1 MDQNIN
7 EVSVDQLDQ
16 SVLEANELSASVAK
30 EIIDSENQPAPNNVT
45 ENESEV
51 KEQLNT
57 PEKIEELT
65 DNCAIN
71 NSIEEIKLNHTYSK
85 DNNEA
90 ESGNSSVNDIEGE
103 KTDTC
108 HVEDE
113 TIPVDELQNKEAI
126 EADQAKI
133 NQTEVVD
140 NSVDEHEKVEDKCDS
155 AVSKNVNENVEATAS
170 EEEAAGDTIDMIEE
184 TIVIPSEYEA
194 GEVISLND
202 KITVVSTDHMSS
214 EDTNDEE
221 EHTETIEFNVIE
233 YTDVEG
239 NQELKVEKVESSNNE
254 NTPADNEKVDSSDKD
269 SQDKDELKE
278 IQDSIEDGA
287 VENGQCVEEHI
298 ELLETEESS
307 TSKAEGSDKKR
318 SVIQDIFDDWRDENP
333 EEDSAS
339 VQSHDTVELELKSLL
354 DESSKPS
361 EADVVISVTPKN
373 VSGSSPVNKTPVSG
387 SIIDSTT
394 KKVVKDDSAKPQLVK
409 LTSPRTPDSIK
420 NTSKLLTPQ
429 SGNPKSGELT
439 DSLSSPSDS
448 SPVIFKGFKSKDS
461 ETPRKEIIIVKKVK
475 KQEAGQ
481 SAMTY
486 SRVSTEQENRSS
498 VTSSEKAST
507 DKELLAILE
516 GDVDPDWSDLRPP
529 SLVEEP
535 EKKKDKDV
543 TAQRS
548 SPPKLDPVTEREL
561 ALKQLLELPATPKKL
576 VVASKKKFTPKLMRP
591 VKTQK
596 EDQKDTKEFK
606 EPKKAVNVDL
616 VNKDSKEASEKE
628 LISIDLTSPSSEDL
642 KVEET
647 RSGRKR
653 KPTEKAREYE
663 ISPKRQKS
671 VKIKST
677 TTKKATKDSSSG
689 TKSKNTTENNL
700 NNTADS
706 EVLDKDDSEGEN
718 TDSSIV
724 IDNEVEEPESKAD
737 KTSQEEDS
745 AKKPKDVTSKKAAP
759 PSAKKK
765 VTKPKPPTPKKAAPK
780 SMPKKSPKATKTAKK
795 NSDGATPEPKPKK
808 KIIAEIDRLL
818 QDEGVVN
825 LLYDVEQ
832 PGKKRLVP
840 VTQSQAKVMDIQKIQ
855 RELKIRTKLV
865 RNAVL
870 RLRTSGTSPANVTS
884 RSKRHEQQ
892 QQQQQSLQS
901 TPEKKTQDSKSP
913 RSSMASPSEFMFPAK
928 IRNTAHESIIIRRHS
943 SSSFSSASGS
953 PRVSFDS
960 GDRHFNADSIKMEDH
975 PLRSNKRRLSQEDK
989 KKLMPDSKK
998 SKKDTE
1004 KLSDLVTSLPK
1015 SKPQLGKIIKK
1026 AVDKKIKKFI
1036 EDENDSEDEFKRTKN
1051 GAAGKKKIVKSKVC
1065 FAKEGDD
1072 VKEEPTEQDD
1082 ALSVCLAEAVTALAN
1097 ENSGRTRAG
1106 AVNKK
1111 SKRDAESIKA
1121 KDKIQFSNKELI
1133 VQRHGNLVQL
1143 ILTPSTS
1150 SKIRNGITLQ
1160 IMQELREALAILK
1173 KDDDCRVVLLTST
1186 GSSFCEGLELSTLL
1200 HENKDVRRVQAQKLA
1215 NGVKDFIKSLATFN
1229 KPIVAGV
1236 QGTAVGLG
1244 VTMLPLFDLVIAS
1257 DKATFS
1263 TPYGKL
1269 GQIAEGAAIF
1279 TLSHVLGSA
1288 VTSEL
1293 LLGGRT
1299 LTANE
1304 ALRAGL
1310 VTRVLWP
1317 DRFQVELLPSL
1328 RVMSEQSS
1336 QSMEA
1341 TKALLRH
1348 SLRKKLD
1355 AALESESYLLIQ
1367 HWCSIECQE
1376 AIKLYLDEKVQ

>member
-7 EVSVDQLDQ
+7 EVNVDQ

-30 EIIDSENQPAPNNVT
+30 EIIDSEKQPAPNNVT

-65 DNCAIN
+65 DNCAVS

-85 DNNEA
+85 DNNGA

-108 HVEDE
+108 LVEDE
-113 TIPVDELQNKEAI
+113 KIPVDESQNKEAI
-126 EADQAKI
+126 EADQTKT
-133 NQTEVVD
+133 NQAEVVD
-140 NSVDEHEKVEDKCDS
+140 NSVDEHENKVEDKCDS

-170 EEEAAGDTIDMIEE
+170 EEQAAGDTIDMIEE

-202 KITVVSTDHMSS
+202 KITVVSADHMSS

-254 NTPADNEKVDSSDKD
+254 NTPADNEKVDGSDKD

-298 ELLETEESS
+298 ELLETEELS
-307 TSKAEGSDKKR
+307 TSKAEGSEKKR

-361 EADVVISVTPKN
+361 EADVVTPKN
-373 VSGSSPVNKTPVSG
+373 VSGSTPVNETPTSG

-394 KKVVKDDSAKPQLVK
+394 KKVVKDDSAKAQLVK
-409 LTSPRTPDSIK
+409 LTSLRTPDSIK
-420 NTSKLLTPQ
+420 NTSKLLTRQ
-429 SGNPKSGELT
+429 SGTPKSGELT
-439 DSLSSPSDS
+439 DSLSSPSDG
-448 SPVIFKGFKSKDS
+448 SPVTFKGFKSKDS
-461 ETPRKEIIIVKKVK
+461 ETPRKEIIIVKKIK

-481 SAMTY
+481 SAASSPSATY
-486 SRVSTEQENRSS
+486 SRVSTEPENRST

-535 EKKKDKDV
+535 EKKKDV
-543 TAQRS
+543 TARCS

-596 EDQKDTKEFK
+596 EVQKDVKEFK

-677 TTKKATKDSSSG
+677 ASKKSTKDSSSG
-689 TKSKNTTENNL
+689 TKSKNTAENNL
-700 NNTADS
+700 NDTADS

-718 TDSSIV
+718 TDSSSV

-737 KTSQEEDS
+737 KTSQEEES
-745 AKKPKDVTSKKAAP
+745 AKKTKDATSKKSAP

-795 NSDGATPEPKPKK
+795 NSDGGTPESKPKK

-892 QQQQQSLQS
+892 QQQQSLQS

-913 RSSMASPSEFMFPAK
+913 RSSMASPTEFMFPAK

-960 GDRHFNADSIKMEDH
+960 GDRHLNADSIKMDDH

-1036 EDENDSEDEFKRTKN
+1036 EDEDDSEDEFKRTKN
-1051 GAAGKKKIVKSKVC
+1051 GAAGKKKLVKSKVC
-1065 FAKEGDD
+1065 FAKEEDD
-1072 VKEEPTEQDD
+1072 IKEEPTEQDD
-1082 ALSVCLAEAVTALAN
+1082 ALSACLAEAVTALAN

-1106 AVNKK
+1106 AINKK

-1160 IMQELREALAILK
+1160 IMQEFREALAILK

-1336 QSMEA
+1336 QVNNQI
-1341 TKALLRH
+1341 LLL
-1348 SLRKKLD
+1348 S
-1355 AALESESYLLIQ
+1355 
-1367 HWCSIECQE
+1367 
-1376 AIKLYLDEKVQ
+1376 

>member
-1 MDQNIN
+1 MDQQNIN
-7 EVSVDQLDQ
+7 EVNVDQ
-16 SVLEANELSASVAK
+16 SILEANELSASVAK
-30 EIIDSENQPAPNNVT
+30 EIIDTEKEPAPNNDT
-45 ENESEV
+45 SNESEV

-65 DNCAIN
+65 DSCAIS
-71 NSIEEIKLNHTYSK
+71 NSIEEKKLNHTGSK
-85 DNNEA
+85 DNNGA
-90 ESGNSSVNDIEGE
+90 ESGNPFVNDNEGE
-103 KTDTC
+103 KTATC

-113 TIPVDELQNKEAI
+113 KIPVDGPLDKKADEA
-126 EADQAKI
+126 KT
-133 NQTEVVD
+133 NQTEVTD
-140 NSVDEHEKVEDKCDS
+140 NLVIGEHEKVEDKCDS
-155 AVSKNVNENVEATAS
+155 AVSKNLNKNVEATAS

-254 NTPADNEKVDSSDKD
+254 KTPADNEKVDGSA

-278 IQDSIEDGA
+278 IQDSIEVDAA

-298 ELLETEESS
+298 ELMETEESS
-307 TSKAEGSDKKR
+307 TSKAEDSDKKR
-318 SVIQDIFDDWRDENP
+318 SVIQDIFDDWRDENL

-354 DESSKPS
+354 DDDKSSKPS
-361 EADVVISVTPKN
+361 EADVVTPKN
-373 VSGSSPVNKTPVSG
+373 ISGSSPANKTPTSG
-387 SIIDSTT
+387 SSIDSTT
-394 KKVVKDDSAKPQLVK
+394 KKGVKDDSAKPQLVK

-420 NTSKLLTPQ
+420 NASKLLTPQ
-429 SGNPKSGELT
+429 SGTPKSAELT
-439 DSLSSPSDS
+439 DSLSSPSDG
-448 SPVIFKGFKSKDS
+448 SPVTFKGFKSKDS
-461 ETPRKEIIIVKKVK
+461 ETPRKEIIIVKKIK

-481 SAMTY
+481 SAATY
-486 SRVSTEQENRSS
+486 SRVSTAAENRST
-498 VTSSEKAST
+498 VTTSSEKAST

-535 EKKKDKDV
+535 EKKKDV

-548 SPPKLDPVTEREL
+548 SPPKLDPITEREL

-576 VVASKKKFTPKLMRP
+576 VVASKKKFTPKLMRS

-596 EDQKDTKEFK
+596 EAQVKDTKEFK
-606 EPKKAVNVDL
+606 EPKKVVNVDL
-616 VNKDSKEASEKE
+616 VKNSKEDSKEVSEKE
-628 LISIDLTSPSSEDL
+628 LISIDLTSPSSDDL

-724 IDNEVEEPESKAD
+724 IDNEVEEPELKAD
-737 KTSQEEDS
+737 KNSQEEES
-745 AKKPKDVTSKKAAP
+745 SKKSKDATSKKAAP

-795 NSDGATPEPKPKK
+795 NSDGAAPEPKPKK

-892 QQQQQSLQS
+892 QQQQQQSLQS
-901 TPEKKTQDSKSP
+901 TPEKKVQDSKSP

-928 IRNTAHESIIIRRHS
+928 IRNTAQESIIIRRHS

-960 GDRHFNADSIKMEDH
+960 GERHFNADAIKMEDH

-1036 EDENDSEDEFKRTKN
+1036 EDEDDSEDEFKRTKN

-1065 FAKEGDD
+1065 FAKEEDD
-1072 VKEEPTEQDD
+1072 IKEEPTEQDD
-1082 ALSVCLAEAVTALAN
+1082 ALSACLAEAVTALAN
-1097 ENSGRTRAG
+1097 ESSGRTRAG

-1111 SKRDAESIKA
+1111 SKLRDAESIKA
-1121 KDKIQFSNKELI
+1121 KDKIQFSNKEII

-1160 IMQELREALAILK
+1160 IMQEFREALAILK

-1200 HENKDVRRVQAQKLA
+1200 QENKDVRRVQAQKLA

-1288 VTSEL
+1288 VVS
-1293 LLGGRT
+1293 
-1299 LTANE
+1299 
-1304 ALRAGL
+1304 
-1310 VTRVLWP
+1310 
-1317 DRFQVELLPSL
+1317 FI
-1328 RVMSEQSS
+1328 
-1336 QSMEA
+1336 
-1341 TKALLRH
+1341 
-1348 SLRKKLD
+1348 
-1355 AALESESYLLIQ
+1355 Y
-1367 HWCSIECQE
+1367 
-1376 AIKLYLDEKVQ
+1376 